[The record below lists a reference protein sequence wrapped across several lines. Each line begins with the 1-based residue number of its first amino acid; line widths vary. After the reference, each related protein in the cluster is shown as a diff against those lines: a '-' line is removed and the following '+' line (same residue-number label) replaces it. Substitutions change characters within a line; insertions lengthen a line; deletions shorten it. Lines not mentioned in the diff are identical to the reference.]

1 VGFIDKIQGAAA
13 DYANQ
18 QAAGSAA
25 DLATALPAGTPVA
38 RKDVVSISARFRNST
53 VEAYLAIV
61 GLAPEDVYAVI
72 PEQSNDVN
80 IAFIFVYRDR
90 PEYEEGRARWATTG
104 A

>member
-1 VGFIDKIQGAAA
+1 MGFIDKIQGAAA

-18 QAAGSAA
+18 QAAGSSAELTA
-25 DLATALPAGTPVA
+25 ALPAGTPIA
-38 RKDVVSISARFRNST
+38 RKDVIPISARFKHST

-61 GLAPEDVYAVI
+61 GLSPEDVYAVI

-80 IAFIFVYRDR
+80 VAFTFVYRDR
-90 PEYEEGRARWATTG
+90 PEYEEGRARWASTG